1 MGILDFFIKKN
12 KNRNGW
18 KSPGVTYGSVL
29 KPYDIKTV
37 SDRWGRIEELLT
49 AGKPSA
55 LKQAVMEAD
64 KLLDYALTQL
74 CSGAS
79 MGERLKTANSIFSPE
94 TYQNLWSAHKFRNAL
109 VHETNFEPNPKS
121 CREAA
126 MQIKDGLKEIGARV

>member
-12 KNRNGW
+12 TSRNRW
-18 KSPGVTYGSVL
+18 SASGVTYGSVL

-37 SDRWGRIEELLT
+37 SDRWLRIEELLT

-79 MGERLKTANSIFSPE
+79 MGERLKNANSIFSPD
-94 TYQNLWSAHKFRNAL
+94 TYQNLWGAHKFRNAL

-126 MQIKDGLKEIGARV
+126 AQVKDGLKEIGARI